1 MANNW
6 QVIAEHIESVTG
18 TPFKVV
24 SSNNVGGGDI
34 NTAIRLQGRNTS
46 YFVKLNRAGLA
57 DMFAAEMAG
66 LQEIANSGAIRVPK
80 PIATGHSQNQ
90 AYLVL
95 EHIEFGGGTSVS
107 SRLLG
112 QQLAMLHQLKQPY
125 FGWHRD
131 NTIGSTPQINGEYQ
145 EWLLFWRDQR
155 LGYQLQL
162 AKSSGYSGRLQTK
175 GERLCQEL
183 DAFFDNHHPQPSLLH
198 GDLWGGNAAFDRQGN
213 PVIFDP
219 ACYYGDREADLAM
232 TELFGGFGRDFF
244 TAYNDTFPLDSGYAT
259 RKTLYNLYHILNHL
273 NLFGGGYGHQAEGMI
288 DRLLAEIK

>member
-1 MANNW
+1 MTNRW
-6 QVIAEHIESVTG
+6 QAIAEHIESVTG

-24 SSNNVGGGDI
+24 SSNSVSGGDI
-34 NTAIRLQGRNTS
+34 NTAIRLQGADTS

-66 LQEIANSGAIRVPK
+66 LQEIAQADVIRVPK
-80 PIATGHSQNQ
+80 AMATGQAQNQ

-95 EHIEFGGGTSVS
+95 EHIEFGGGGSTS
-107 SRLLG
+107 SRMLG
-112 QQLAMLHQLKQPY
+112 QQLALLHQLKQPY

-145 EWLLFWRDQR
+145 DWVSFWREQR

-175 GERLCQEL
+175 GERLAQEL
-183 DAFFDNHHPQPSLLH
+183 SAFFDNYAPQPSLLH
-198 GDLWGGNAAFDRQGN
+198 GDLWGGNAAFDRLGN

-219 ACYYGDREADLAM
+219 ACYYGNREADLAM

-244 TAYNDTFPLDSGYAT
+244 AAYNEVLPLDPGYGT

-273 NLFGGGYGHQAEGMI
+273 NLFGGGYGQQAEGMI
-288 DRLLAEIK
+288 DRLLAELG